1 MRLVVGGALDTP
13 APGVTQGHE
22 QCVCVSQD
30 GDGDGDGDGDA
41 FLVKGVGRGQEGA
54 WTATT
59 RTAPPGYPNGNVLII
74 AYVQASAT

>member
-1 MRLVVGGALDTP
+1 MHSELCPSLKARDAKGP
-13 APGVTQGHE
+13 
-22 QCVCVSQD
+22 SS
-30 GDGDGDGDGDA
+30 DGDGDGDGDA

-59 RTAPPGYPNGNVLII
+59 RTAPPGYPNGNVLLI

>member
-1 MRLVVGGALDTP
+1 MRLVVDGALDTP

-30 GDGDGDGDGDA
+30 GDGDVDGDA

-59 RTAPPGYPNGNVLII
+59 RTAPPGYPNGNVFLI
-74 AYVQASAT
+74 AYVQALAT